1 MKAATSLKADARESE
16 RVDALVRG
24 VLDHDRALLAR
35 AITLIESRHPTD
47 RADAAQLLRLLLP
60 HTGRA
65 CRVGISGSPGAGK
78 STLIEA
84 LGCTFIQSSRKVAV
98 LAIDP
103 SSSSGGGSILADK
116 TRMENLAAEENAFI
130 RPSPSSG
137 ASGGVARGSYEA
149 MLLCEAAGFDVVF
162 IETVGVGQL
171 ESAVADMV
179 DIFALLA
186 LPGAGDELQ
195 GMKKGSLERAD
206 MIWVGKA
213 DGEREVEARA
223 AMSRYQEAMGILATL
238 SSRPAVEISLC
249 SAQTGF
255 GIESLRDSI
264 DAAYT
269 RLKDSGMLEAKRGEQ
284 RVRRMKTMLESEVM
298 ELFLRD
304 EQMRSWLQEAESA
317 LLAGETTPFLVID
330 DIIARL
336 ENKLKGTA
344 AS

>member
-1 MKAATSLKADARESE
+1 MKAVASLRSDAGENE
-16 RVDALVRG
+16 RVETLARG
-24 VLDHDRALLAR
+24 VLNHDRALLAR
-35 AITLIESRHPTD
+35 AITLIESRHPVD

-60 HTGRA
+60 HTGGA
-65 CRVGISGSPGAGK
+65 CRVGISGPPGAGK

-84 LGCTFIQSSRKVAV
+84 LGCAFIASGRKVAV

-103 SSSSGGGSILADK
+103 SSEDGGGSILADK
-116 TRMENLAAEENAFI
+116 TRMEQLAAEAHAFI

-223 AMSRYQEAMGILATL
+223 AMSRYQEAMGILGTL
-238 SSRPAVEISLC
+238 TSRPAVEISLC
-249 SAQTGF
+249 SAVSGL

-264 DAAYT
+264 DAAFA
-269 RLKDSGMLEAKRGEQ
+269 RLKDSGALESKRGEQ

-298 ELFLRD
+298 EMFLRD
-304 EQMRSWLQEAESA
+304 EEMRSWLQECESA
-317 LLAGETTPFLVID
+317 LRAGETTPFLVID

-336 ENKLKGTA
+336 EKKLKGATL
-344 AS
+344 